1 LAERDALAEKV
12 KSLEEDLRKQ
22 ELAMTLGERNIEE
35 MQPPSLPEVT
45 RPGGAR
51 GQTIPEARGQV
62 RPPLTD
68 EGPLTSLPEAG
79 PSDEM
84 ERKPGD
90 ALSGPLVAQPPP
102 GSRTPSGPLA
112 PRPQPS
118 LPVAVAPQ
126 ESEAPHS
133 GPAPV
138 NFNAQEVTAVSNTGN
153 SGTLSFR
160 LVKDQ
165 PNVRFSGY
173 LFVFV
178 EMADK
183 RGEHK
188 IYAYPKRTRLGE
200 EDLPTD
206 YRSGESIT
214 FKYNSRVELPYR
226 DIRPGAALAKVSIL
240 LYGEDGNIVFQRG
253 FDQKELKMVGAGATK
268 VDGVRPK
275 PEKKRQAL

>member
-1 LAERDALAEKV
+1 
-12 KSLEEDLRKQ
+12 
-22 ELAMTLGERNIEE
+22 
-35 MQPPSLPEVT
+35 
-45 RPGGAR
+45 
-51 GQTIPEARGQV
+51 
-62 RPPLTD
+62 
-68 EGPLTSLPEAG
+68 
-79 PSDEM
+79 
-84 ERKPGD
+84 
-90 ALSGPLVAQPPP
+90 
-102 GSRTPSGPLA
+102 
-112 PRPQPS
+112 
-118 LPVAVAPQ
+118 
-126 ESEAPHS
+126 
-133 GPAPV
+133 
-138 NFNAQEVTAVSNTGN
+138 
-153 SGTLSFR
+153 
-160 LVKDQ
+160 VKDQ